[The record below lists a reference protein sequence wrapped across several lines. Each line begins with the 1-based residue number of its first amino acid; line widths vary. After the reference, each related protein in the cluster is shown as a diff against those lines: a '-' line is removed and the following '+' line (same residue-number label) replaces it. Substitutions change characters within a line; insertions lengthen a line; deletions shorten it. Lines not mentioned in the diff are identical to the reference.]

1 MLPVEKIPVIDGDID
16 SKNLSP
22 VGKQLASALIMLNK
36 VAVQVA
42 KSRVQIKLEKADYKA
57 RVDYIIKTKEAKGEP
72 IDKKT
77 FADLEEGRFD
87 VISEEVENKTTT
99 IQVVYST
106 AMKNKDFQELVKNSI
121 EEVMKI
127 TQMRVVNEKAMDFVD
142 TTDKEFGN

>member
-16 SKNLSP
+16 SKDLTP
-22 VGKQLASALIMLNK
+22 AGKQLANALIMMNK
-36 VAVQVA
+36 VAIQVA
-42 KSRVQIKLEKADYKA
+42 KSRIQMKIEKPDYKA

-87 VISEEVENKTTT
+87 VISEEVENKTAT
-99 IQVVYST
+99 IQVLYST
-106 AMKNKDFQELVKNSI
+106 AMKDKSFQELVKNAV
-121 EEVMKI
+121 EEVMEISQK
-127 TQMRVVNEKAMDFVD
+127 RVVNEQAMEFVD

>member
-87 VISEEVENKTTT
+87 VISEEVENKTAT
-99 IQVVYST
+99 IQVLYST
-106 AMKNKDFQELVKNSI
+106 AMKDKSFQELVKNAV
-121 EEVMKI
+121 EEVMEISQK
-127 TQMRVVNEKAMDFVD
+127 RVVNEQAMEFVD

>member
-16 SKNLSP
+16 SKDLTP
-22 VGKQLASALIMLNK
+22 AGKQLANALIMMNK
-36 VAVQVA
+36 VAIQVA
-42 KSRVQIKLEKADYKA
+42 KSRIQMKIEKPDYKA
-57 RVDYIIKTKEAKGEP
+57 RVDYIINKKEADGQP
-72 IDKKT
+72 VDRKT
-77 FADLEEGRFD
+77 FAELEEGRFD
-87 VISEEVENKTTT
+87 VITEEVENKTTT

>member
-16 SKNLSP
+16 SKDLTP
-22 VGKQLASALIMLNK
+22 AGKQLANALIMMNK
-36 VAVQVA
+36 VAIQVA

>member
-16 SKNLSP
+16 SKDLTP
-22 VGKQLASALIMLNK
+22 AGKQLANALIMMNK
-36 VAVQVA
+36 VAIQVA
-42 KSRVQIKLEKADYKA
+42 KSRIQMKIEKPDYKA
-57 RVDYIIKTKEAKGEP
+57 RVDYIINKKEADGQP
-72 IDKKT
+72 VDRKT
-77 FADLEEGRFD
+77 FAELEEGRFD
-87 VISEEVENKTTT
+87 VITEEVENKTAT